1 MQTVDR
7 EADNQ
12 HSYERLMVSLEAS
25 QGKLDLLIAVCDDPN
40 LQEAITQQYATEL
53 QHQGITH
60 HRVFVRRQDASLRYA
75 LEQLVQEKPEL
86 QHESSGVVTVQ
97 GLGDLLAFRLGAE
110 TSEQERLL
118 GYLQWTREAL
128 REFSFPVVIW
138 VSRALLVQLAEK
150 APDFW
155 SWRGGVFWFTGETDA
170 LQLVESVA
178 SAPQKVALAKAIEP
192 DLAALLQW
200 IEQLEQQQGRD
211 APQLASLYERLG
223 QVYAQRGDS
232 GTHRQFAIQAY
243 RRAIQLQRK
252 QASKAE
258 LAESLE
264 QLGNLY
270 FELKDNVKQA
280 LEAYEEAIGI
290 YREVG
295 DRLGEANTLKAIGD
309 VLQFLKRSTEA
320 LQNYEQAI
328 GIYREVGD
336 RLGEANTLKAIGDV
350 LQFLKRST
358 EALQNY
364 EQAIGI
370 YREVGDRLGEANTL
384 QAMGVVHNK
393 PDEGLKYCRNAL
405 DIYRQIGDVY
415 SQSRNLIYFTPRVLW
430 QLKQYAEI
438 ESCLLNGIKLA
449 QEISYLP
456 FVEDAEAMLVSIQ
469 QPNLPQRWQWLIH
482 FLQRGWK
489 RFVLLGLVAFI
500 LVLIV
505 KLIFLS

>member
-336 RLGEANTLKAIGDV
+336 RLGEANTL
-350 LQFLKRST
+350 
-358 EALQNY
+358 
-364 EQAIGI
+364 
-370 YREVGDRLGEANTL
+370 